1 MTGQPAAVLVAVLG
15 EPAPALA
22 AFHARWTAIALAA
35 GGCPALC
42 QFLRAGAAS
51 AEPRSSLPPAGTRSA
66 PSQGAPT

>member
-42 QFLRAGAAS
+42 QFLRRRRVRRAAVL
-51 AEPRSSLPPAGTRSA
+51 APPKGTCSA
-66 PSQGAPT
+66 PSQGVPT